1 MSASMRLQEGQA
13 GSGPRPKMNASSDLL
28 TKEENE
34 IVFGLLGKKCQSF
47 VSSYILYVRL
57 RFLAK
62 TI

>member
-34 IVFGLLGKKCQSF
+34 IVFGLLGKKCQ
-47 VSSYILYVRL
+47 VSD
-57 RFLAK
+57 FFFF
-62 TI
+62 